1 MELSHNQ
8 PTRLQNARCA
18 YCNTEFSRSDE
29 PQKEHVIGRLF
40 VPKGS
45 HDRQWNLHLNSCHEC
60 NQRKSNLENDISAI
74 TMISQLPEGAED
86 EILLSEASRKS
97 RTKSQRTERPVAD
110 SAETFQFEHTFG
122 NAKMSFCLSAPPQ
135 VDDHRMFALARY
147 QLAGFF
153 FMITYKKDKE
163 MGVLW
168 PGDYL
173 PIGVVRRQNWGD
185 PAKASFS
192 QATKDW
198 PLRFAAGTSS
208 GYYCAL
214 IKKHPAHEIW
224 SWALEWNQNFRL
236 FGFFGDKELAK
247 KMVSDFAVSKR
258 EGPFPGPDGS
268 TFYATTEIPLDEE
281 QDIFFYV
288 DEKSSVS

>member
-1 MELSHNQ
+1 MELTHNQ
-8 PTRLQNARCA
+8 PTRLRNARCA
-18 YCNTEFSRSDE
+18 YCNADFSRNDE

-74 TMISQLPEGAED
+74 TMISQLSVGAED

-97 RTKSQRTERPVAD
+97 RTKSNRTGKPVAD
-110 SAETFQFEHTFG
+110 SAETFRSEHAFG
-122 NAKMSFCLSAPPQ
+122 NAKMSFSFSAPPQ
-135 VDDHRMFALARY
+135 VENDRMFALARY

-168 PGDYL
+168 PGHYL
-173 PIGVVRRQNWGD
+173 PMGVVRRQDWGNKT
-185 PAKASFS
+185 KASFS

-198 PLRFAAGTSS
+198 SLRFAAGTSS

-214 IKKHPAHEIW
+214 IKKHPAHELW

-247 KMVSDFAVSKR
+247 KIVSDFAVPKR
-258 EGPFPGPDGS
+258 EGPFSGPDGS
-268 TFYATTEIPLDEE
+268 TFFATTEIALDED
-281 QDIFFYV
+281 QDVFFHV
-288 DEKSSVS
+288 DEERSAT